1 MMVNLLMYHAEMM
14 NLKLYTLEIFLD
26 SKIHTLL
33 LDINRQNE
41 LDKVVYDIHKVY
53 EMDKV

>member
-41 LDKVVYDIHKVY
+41 PDKVYDIHKVY
-53 EMDKV
+53 EMD

>member
-14 NLKLYTLEIFLD
+14 NLKLYILEIFLD

-53 EMDKV
+53 EMD

>member
-1 MMVNLLMYHAEMM
+1 M
-14 NLKLYTLEIFLD
+14 NLKLDTLEIFLD
-26 SKIHTLL
+26 RKIHILL

-41 LDKVVYDIHKVY
+41 LDKVHDIYKVY

>member
-1 MMVNLLMYHAEMM
+1 M
-14 NLKLYTLEIFLD
+14 NLKLDTLETFLD
-26 SKIHTLL
+26 RKIHTLL

-41 LDKVVYDIHKVY
+41 LDKVYDIHKVY

>member
-1 MMVNLLMYHAEMM
+1 M
-14 NLKLYTLEIFLD
+14 NLKLDTLEIFLD
-26 SKIHTLL
+26 RKIHILL

-41 LDKVVYDIHKVY
+41 LDKVYDIYKVY

>member
-1 MMVNLLMYHAEMM
+1 M
-14 NLKLYTLEIFLD
+14 NDESKARYLRNIFGSQD
-26 SKIHTLL
+26 TLL

-41 LDKVVYDIHKVY
+41 LDKVYDIYKVY